1 MRREPLEAVINKS
14 VNQTLPR
21 TIITAGTTFLSVLG
35 ALLFGGEVLEGF
47 AFAMLVGIITST
59 YSTVF
64 IASAVAVLL
73 SRKSGPGL
81 GGRRRPAKTS
91 GRKAS

>member
-1 MRREPLEAVINKS
+1 MRRESLDTVINKS

-21 TIITAGTTFLSVLG
+21 TIITAGTTFLSVSTLYW
-35 ALLFGGEVLEGF
+35 FGGEVLEGF
-47 AFAMLVGIITST
+47 AFTFLVGILTST

-73 SRKSGPGL
+73 SPRSAG
-81 GGRRRPAKTS
+81 AS
-91 GRKAS
+91 AAQARKASDRKAS